1 MMLARQNLCCERP
14 ADGASGTLRTVPQGR
29 RAVLKAA
36 LGLGLCFSFFDCAFA
51 RGEDPKTA
59 HPQEGDQF
67 VFSSGDRDGQLVT
80 PEYLPLGGPQQLAY
94 PMDPRAKIVRN
105 GSTLNLVAL
114 IRLDPAEL
122 ADETRALA
130 ADGVVA
136 YSAICTHQGCP
147 VSMWQAQAKTLFCAC
162 HAAQYDPRDHARVVD
177 GPAPRRLPMLPIKMV
192 NSVLTVA
199 GGFTGRVGGERP

>member
-36 LGLGLCFSFFDCAFA
+36 LGLGVCFSFFDCAFA
-51 RGEDPKTA
+51 RGEDPTTA

-114 IRLDPAEL
+114 VRFDPAEL
-122 ADETRALA
+122 AEETRALA
-130 ADGVVA
+130 ADGVGA
-136 YSAICTHQGCP
+136 DSAICTHPGCP

-162 HAAQYDPRDHARVVD
+162 HAAQYEPRDHPRGGD
-177 GPAPRRLPMLPIKMV
+177 GPAPRRPPLPPIKMG
-192 NSVLTVA
+192 NSRFTRP
-199 GGFTGRVGGERP
+199 GGV

>member
-1 MMLARQNLCCERP
+1 MMLVRQNSCCERP
-14 ADGASGTLRTVPQGR
+14 ADGASETPKSVPQGR

-36 LGLGLCFSFFDCAFA
+36 LGLGLCFSFFDGAFG

-59 HPQEGDQF
+59 RPQEGDQF

-80 PEYLPLGGPQQLAY
+80 AEYLPLGGPQQLAY

-114 IRLDPAEL
+114 VRFDPAEL

-130 ADGVVA
+130 A
-136 YSAICTHQGCP
+136 
-147 VSMWQAQAKTLFCAC
+147 
-162 HAAQYDPRDHARVVD
+162 
-177 GPAPRRLPMLPIKMV
+177 
-192 NSVLTVA
+192 
-199 GGFTGRVGGERP
+199 TGRGRPENFSSKHGHLATSRPLEPIPDAGRLSRPGEPRLDRQESR

>member
-1 MMLARQNLCCERP
+1 MRSEKGEAQETTGR
-14 ADGASGTLRTVPQGR
+14 ATKGGASLPAER
-29 RAVLKAA
+29 RAVLKA
-36 LGLGLCFSFFDCAFA
+36 LSLGLCFSFLDVVPSRAD
-51 RGEDPKTA
+51 DPKMA
-59 HPQEGDQF
+59 RPEEGDRF
-67 VFSSGDRDGQLVT
+67 VFPFGDKEGQLIT
-80 PEYLPLGGPQQLAY
+80 PEDLPLGGPQQQAY

-105 GSTLNLVAL
+105 GSTLNLVLL
-114 IRLDPAEL
+114 IRLDPAQL
-122 ADETRALA
+122 TDETRALA

-192 NSVLTVA
+192 DGVLTVA